1 MAIGDGRVISN
12 FITQAILNKH
22 ITIYGDGEQTRSFQ
36 YIDDL
41 INAMIL
47 TMNSNDKFIGPVN
60 IGNPNEISI
69 NELAQKIIKLTN
81 SKSKLIYKKSPA
93 DDPKRRKPDIKLAN
107 EILNWKP
114 DISLE
119 FGLTHSIDYYKN
131 LLQN

>member
-47 TMNSNDKFIGPVN
+47 AMNSNDKFIGPVN

-81 SKSKLIYKKSPA
+81 SKSKLIYKKSPS